1 MCLMFDGNGG
11 EWEWGGGGRGLMS
24 SYVLCVFGVVRC
36 LIGDSV
42 VYNCFH
48 HGEDMECFFVRNYS
62 LVLEQVFDFVHN
74 GEDVRLDSY

>member
-1 MCLMFDGNGG
+1 
-11 EWEWGGGGRGLMS
+11 MS

-74 GEDVRLDSY
+74 G